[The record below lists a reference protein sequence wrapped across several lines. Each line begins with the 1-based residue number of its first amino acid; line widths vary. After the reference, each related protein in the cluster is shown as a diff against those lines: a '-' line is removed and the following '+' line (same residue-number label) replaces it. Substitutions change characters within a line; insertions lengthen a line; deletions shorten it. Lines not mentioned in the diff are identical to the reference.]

1 MDDVIY
7 EEFKGTGNLELQLSR
22 ELSERRIFPA
32 IDITKSGTR
41 KEELLMAPSR
51 LEEIFKLRNNMT
63 GDSLEYT
70 SQFVNF
76 LKKTKNNDQ
85 VFKAFKDV
93 SFGGKTV
100 RRNQKR

>member
-1 MDDVIY
+1 
-7 EEFKGTGNLELQLSR
+7 
-22 ELSERRIFPA
+22 
-32 IDITKSGTR
+32 
-41 KEELLMAPSR
+41 

>member
-1 MDDVIY
+1 
-7 EEFKGTGNLELQLSR
+7 
-22 ELSERRIFPA
+22 
-32 IDITKSGTR
+32 
-41 KEELLMAPSR
+41 MAPSR

-93 SFGGKTV
+93 SFGKTV